1 MYRVISNGIPG
12 TDMTP
17 QRLSRLE
24 RLAIVGYLRSHRGAE
39 EVDPAGD
46 VAAGKRLFDETGCG
60 VCHAV
65 GGVGGA
71 IGPDLSR
78 VGATRGGEYLRQK
91 IRDPDTDIMPQYES
105 VTVVRRDHRSISG
118 IRLNEDTF
126 SIQLMDVGET
136 LHMYLKSELTEI
148 RYEKR
153 SLMPAYGTD
162 VLDEKSL
169 VDVLAFLASL
179 KG

>member
-17 QRLSRLE
+17 QRLGRLE
-24 RLAIVGYLRSHRGAE
+24 RLAIVAYLRSRREAE
-39 EVDPAGD
+39 KEEPDGD

-60 VCHAV
+60 VCHAI

-78 VGATRGGEYLRQK
+78 VGATRGREYLRHK
-91 IRDPDTDIMPQYES
+91 IRDPNADIMPQYEY
-105 VTVVRRDHRSISG
+105 VTVVRRDHRAISG

-126 SIQLMDVGET
+126 SIQLMDTSET
-136 LHMYLKSELTEI
+136 LHMYLKSELTEVHD
-148 RYEKR
+148 EDR

-162 VLDEKSL
+162 VLNGKGL
-169 VDVLAFLASL
+169 TDVLAFLASL

>member
-1 MYRVISNGIPG
+1 
-12 TDMTP
+12 MTP
-17 QRLSRLE
+17 QRLGRLE
-24 RLAIVGYLRSHRGAE
+24 RLAIVAYLRSRREAE
-39 EVDPAGD
+39 KEEPDGD

-60 VCHAV
+60 VCHAI

-78 VGATRGGEYLRQK
+78 VGATRGREYLRHK
-91 IRDPDTDIMPQYES
+91 IRDPNADIMPQYEY
-105 VTVVRRDHRSISG
+105 VTVVRRDHRAISG

-126 SIQLMDVGET
+126 SIQLMDTSET
-136 LHMYLKSELTEI
+136 LHMYLKSELTEVHD
-148 RYEKR
+148 EDR

-162 VLDEKSL
+162 VLNGKGL
-169 VDVLAFLASL
+169 TDVLAFLASL